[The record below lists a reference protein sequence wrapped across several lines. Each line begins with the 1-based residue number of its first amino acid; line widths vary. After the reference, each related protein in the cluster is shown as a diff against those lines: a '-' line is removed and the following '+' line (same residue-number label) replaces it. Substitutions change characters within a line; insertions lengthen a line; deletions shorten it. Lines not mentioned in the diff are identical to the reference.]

1 MPNPKPVLVHKTI
14 TYLRPDMVDD
24 EVEELVAK
32 LTKQGY
38 KNIKVIVHEIINDVY
53 RDGSNHSIYTTTV
66 LATLKINIDISQ
78 SK

>member
-1 MPNPKPVLVHKTI
+1 MSSSKPVLVHKTI

-24 EVEELVAK
+24 EVEELVAI

-53 RDGSNHSIYTTTV
+53 RDGSTHSIYTTTV
-66 LATLKINIDISQ
+66 LATLNNNIDISQ